1 MALADWVSLVGFI
14 AAFLGFVLG
23 LVNLWYT
30 REKTKVRGPKI
41 NIPYVEIDEIKE
53 KRSETGVT
61 INFLF
66 QNVGDRMTFLIIKRI
81 TIKRINDGENQKPVI
96 FHPEIDEEGMMF
108 PPQSQSMKKFTIKV
122 PLTKEELTNSILAI
136 HTIYTDHVG
145 KLLEKGWRFK
155 ISDDLVGDLLSIW
168 KNERIVQME
177 QKRINFAKRK
187 IERTEFKVD

>member
-14 AAFLGFVLG
+14 TAFLGFVLG

-41 NIPYVEIDEIKE
+41 NIPYVEFDEIKE
-53 KRSETGVT
+53 KKSKTGIV

-81 TIKRINDGENQKPVI
+81 TIKGKNETDDQKPVI
-96 FHPEIDEEGMMF
+96 FHPEIDEEGLMF
-108 PPQSQSMKKFTIKV
+108 PSESQSIKKFNLNL
-122 PLTKEELTNSILAI
+122 PLSREELTESILSI

-155 ISDDLVGDLLSIW
+155 INKDLIGELHSIW
-168 KNERIVQME
+168 KHERIVQME
-177 QKRINFAKRK
+177 QKRINFAERK
-187 IERTEFKVD
+187 IERTEFIQE